1 MTPMQVIFII
11 TAVATVLAAIM
22 VVSRRNLVHAAL
34 FLVITLFGVAVNF
47 ILLDAPFLAVV
58 QVLVYIGA
66 IAILMIFAVMLTR
79 NIQEDGAGEAF
90 NKNVGMAGL
99 VSFLVLSLLVVTL
112 GGWSEFRA
120 LPPVAN
126 TSGAVEALGLAL
138 ASADGYVL
146 AFEVASMLLL
156 GALVGAI
163 FVAWPRKN
171 ENE

>member
-1 MTPMQVIFII
+1 MTPMQVIFMI
-11 TAVATVLAAIM
+11 TAVVTVLAAMM
-22 VVSRRNLVHAAL
+22 VVSRRNLVHSAL
-34 FLVITLFGVAVNF
+34 FLVIALFGVAVNF
-47 ILLDAPFLAVV
+47 ILLEAPFLAVV

-79 NIQEDGAGEAF
+79 NIIEEEGATF
-90 NKNVGMAGL
+90 NKNVRLGALISVL
-99 VSFLVLSLLVVTL
+99 VFSLLVVML

-120 LPPVAN
+120 LAPAAD
-126 TSGAVEALGLAL
+126 TSGAIEALGLAL